1 MSTYRCR
8 RDERWPWWAAALPPR
23 KPARGAGPS
32 APLPPSP
39 PVGAGSGS
47 AGSLLRAALSLR
59 LTDLGLMGRAKRVRR
74 AAGAGAASSVGVRVL
89 AGGAVGVRS
98 AGFSRL
104 GALGIGA
111 RCVVKSFALRE
122 YFRFVVLQFMRQR
135 RGRPVHVRCRPPRD
149 RGLRVATAPLPC
161 LPGAAESV
169 GKSSGRERSGR
180 ITPLA
185 ANGE

>member
-1 MSTYRCR
+1 VGCR
-8 RDERWPWWAAALPPR
+8 AAPPQAG
-23 KPARGAGPS
+23 ARGGAFS
-32 APLPPSP
+32 APPALAARRRGVWKRRKSLARGPELAIDRFGPHGPCETCAES
-39 PVGAGSGS
+39 SGS
-47 AGSLLRAALSLR
+47 RSREFG
-59 LTDLGLMGRAKRVRR
+59 
-74 AAGAGAASSVGVRVL
+74 GVRVV
-89 AGGAVGVRS
+89 AGRAVGVRS
-98 AGFSRL
+98 GGFSRL

-169 GKSSGRERSGR
+169 GRPSGREWSGR

-185 ANGE
+185 ANGEKCHTRIKQN